1 MHEPE
6 LATQERGP
14 MKLEGGEGSRR
25 SRDEGSAETQV
36 LSEVLWLRS
45 VDSLSG
51 EHEGLKREMNPKR

>member
-14 MKLEGGEGSRR
+14 MKLEGGDGSRR

-51 EHEGLKREMNPKR
+51 EHEGL